1 MKNKSIIPNIN
12 GSVGMEIPTPRSKS
26 LRLTDNGVKNT
37 MSRINLSREKNKRI
51 PIKTSRGNKKNQKNS
66 LAINTEF
73 IAMNNAVKR

>member
-1 MKNKSIIPNIN
+1 
-12 GSVGMEIPTPRSKS
+12 
-26 LRLTDNGVKNT
+26 LTDNGVKNT

-51 PIKTSRGNKKNQKNS
+51 PIKTIRGNKKNQNNS